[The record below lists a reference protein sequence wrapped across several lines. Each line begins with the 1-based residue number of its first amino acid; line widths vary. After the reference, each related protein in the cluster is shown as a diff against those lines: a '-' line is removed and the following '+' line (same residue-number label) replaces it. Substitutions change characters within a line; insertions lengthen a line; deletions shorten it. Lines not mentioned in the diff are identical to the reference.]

1 MNTDILIIGSGIAAL
16 QLATKL
22 DSQYNVTII
31 TKGKINDSNSYLA
44 QGGVAAAIDQSDDV
58 LSHAFDTL
66 KAGEYYNLPSV
77 VKYITKM
84 APRVVHELIDQGMTF
99 DQIGHK
105 LILGKEG
112 AHQHRRIVHAG
123 GDATGK
129 HLTESLTNQLSE
141 QVTIYENSF
150 VYELLMDHIQQ
161 KCCGAAFVDAKGKKQ
176 LVHAKYT
183 VLATG
188 GCGALYQYTSNHPM
202 ALGDGVV
209 LAQQAGAKISDL
221 EFIQFHPTLLYMN
234 SNTYG
239 LISEA
244 VRGEGATLINQNGIP
259 IMEGV
264 HPFKD
269 LAPRHIVAQT
279 IYNHRLKG
287 DEIYLSIK
295 QINQFQNRFP
305 SISQLCTKYSIDL
318 HDGLI
323 PVTPG
328 AHFMIGGVETDIKGE
343 TNVQNLY
350 CIGEVANT
358 RLHGANRLASNSL
371 LEGLVMGHELASH
384 LNKQPK
390 AQKPEPIAPS
400 SNLTIPKLPNLKH
413 LQKSMMKN
421 VGIVRRREQLTIQLN
436 WLQSSLQSKLQTN
449 LDLESFNNFIAYQMA
464 YLITQSALKRH
475 DSLGCH
481 QMAEDVSSI
490 NTTESREYV
499 EQV

>member
-1 MNTDILIIGSGIAAL
+1 MNTDILVIGSGIAAL
-16 QLATKL
+16 QLANKL

-31 TKGKINDSNSYLA
+31 TKGKMNDSNSYLA
-44 QGGVAAAIDQSDDV
+44 QGGIAAAIDQSDDV

-84 APRVVHELIDQGMTF
+84 APTIVKQLIDQGMTF
-99 DQIGHK
+99 DQIDNQ

-112 AHQHRRIVHAG
+112 AHEHRRIVHAG

-129 HLTESLTNQLSE
+129 YMTESLTNQLSE
-141 QVTIYENSF
+141 QVKVYENSF
-150 VYELLMDHIQQ
+150 VCELLIDHTKQQ
-161 KCCGAAFVDAKGKKQ
+161 CCGAIFIDSSGKSRTIK
-176 LVHAKYT
+176 ATYT

-188 GCGALYQYTSNHPM
+188 GCGSIYNFTSNHPM

-209 LAQQAGAKISDL
+209 LAHQAGAKVSDL
-221 EFIQFHPTLLYMN
+221 EFIQFHPTLLY
-234 SNTYG
+234 SNNHTYG

-244 VRGEGATLINQNGIP
+244 VRGEGAVLVNQDGLR
-259 IMEGV
+259 IMENI
-264 HPFKD
+264 HPLKD

-279 IYNHRLKG
+279 IYNRRLKG

-305 SISQLCTKYSIDL
+305 SISQMCTKYGINLS
-318 HDGLI
+318 DGLI

-343 TNVQNLY
+343 TNVCNLY

-371 LEGLVMGHELASH
+371 LEGLVMGDELASH

-390 AQKPEPIAPS
+390 IPIPERIATRSQLKVPI
-400 SNLTIPKLPNLKH
+400 LPNLKL
-413 LQKSMMKN
+413 LQNSMMEN
-421 VGIVRRREQLTIQLN
+421 VGIIRKREELTNQLN
-436 WLQSSLQSKLQTN
+436 WLHSTIQSNQQTN
-449 LDLESFNNFIAYQMA
+449 INMENFNKYVAYKMA
-464 YLITQSALKRH
+464 YLITQAALKRH

-481 QMAEDVSSI
+481 QMAEHETSI